1 MVKLYFEFT
10 LIFLLVPL
18 LLFLVT
24 PKPVLLFLWIITLIC
39 LRILVKDT
47 SFDRQNFWR
56 KESIASF
63 FQPMLIQFLVISLLL
78 SLLLYFLK
86 PESLFLLM
94 REKTLLWIAILFF
107 YPLFSVYP
115 QEIVYRAFFFH
126 RYQVLFPNQ
135 QVMIFVN
142 ALIFG
147 YMHIIFHN
155 WIAVI
160 LAIGGGFLFAS
171 LYAKTHSL
179 ALIFFT
185 HSLYGCMLFTIGLG
199 QFFYMGTLATIVQT
213 FSF

>member
-1 MVKLYFEFT
+1 MVKLYLEFT
-10 LIFLLVPL
+10 LIFILFP
-18 LLFLVT
+18 LFLFLFT
-24 PKPVLLFLWIITLIC
+24 PQPILLSLWVITLIC
-39 LRILVKDT
+39 LRILLKDT
-47 SFDRQNFWR
+47 TFDRQDFWR
-56 KESIASF
+56 KESIASVL
-63 FQPMLIQFLVISLLL
+63 QSILIQFSMISVFLIVLFY
-78 SLLLYFLK
+78 SLM
-86 PESLFLLM
+86 PDSLFSLI
-94 REKTLLWIAILFF
+94 RDKTLLWIAILFF

-126 RYQVLFPNQ
+126 RYRVLFPNQ

-142 ALIFG
+142 ALLFG

-160 LAIGGGFLFAS
+160 LTIGGGVLFAR

-179 ALIFFT
+179 AAVFIA

-199 QFFYMGTLATIVQT
+199 QFFYTGTLATIPQT